1 MKLFAFR
8 HKGDKTLAELYHLV
22 DESYLV
28 EWGCN
33 GSPFVGTSIEEMN
46 DIIHH
51 CHDYVI
57 NDIDMDDYEIV
68 EFELSHKLKAGNCI
82 GTP

>member
-22 DESYLV
+22 DEAYLV
-28 EWGCN
+28 ECGCN
-33 GSPFVGTSIEEMN
+33 GSPFVGMSLDEMN
-46 DIIHH
+46 DIIHD
-51 CHDYVI
+51 CHNYVI

-68 EFELSHKLKAGNCI
+68 EFELNCKFKANI
-82 GTP
+82 A

>member
-8 HKGDKTLAELYHLV
+8 HKGDKTLAELCHLASTYLV
-22 DESYLV
+22 DSSGGY
-28 EWGCN
+28 
-33 GSPFVGTSIEEMN
+33 PFVGTSQHEM
-46 DIIHH
+46 DAIINH

-68 EFELSHKLKAGNCI
+68 EFELSHKFTAGNCI